1 MKTKL
6 YFIVLSSIL
15 LLTGSCMFTPSIKGD
30 GNVTAHTI
38 DISNYDEIEFY
49 AHSAIFNYSQQ
60 PEAASALTITVDQNI
75 FDLFDFKTE
84 GETLV
89 ISPKDKNMKKRL
101 RPTEFT
107 ITSNSAELKKVSMA
121 GYGDFNVIGR
131 LTSTG
136 KVQLDAAGKGEIN
149 LNDSLI
155 ADVLEFNLAGS
166 STVNAKA
173 LNIRLLEGNIAG
185 KGSMNLAGKG
195 ETAEISMAGK
205 CDVDALG
212 FEVSEI
218 SCDMAGKCR
227 LKTWANDRIAASIAG
242 WGNIYY
248 KGNPSVKMDKAGI
261 GKVKK
266 VD

>member
-6 YFIVLSSIL
+6 YFIVLSSVL
-15 LLTGSCMFTPSIKGD
+15 LFTSSCMFVPSIKGD

-38 DISNYDEIEFY
+38 DIGDYDKIEFY

-107 ITSNSAELKKVSMA
+107 IASNSAELKKVSMA

-131 LTSTG
+131 LVSTG

-166 STVNAKA
+166 STVNAQA

-185 KGSMNLAGKG
+185 KGSMNLTGKG

-212 FEVSEI
+212 FEVSDI

-227 LKTWANDRIAASIAG
+227 LKTWANDRITASIAG

>member
-6 YFIVLSSIL
+6 YLLVLSSIL
-15 LLTGSCMFTPSIKGD
+15 LLTSSCMFIPSIKGD
-30 GNVTAHTI
+30 GNVTAHSI
-38 DISNYDEIEFY
+38 DISNYDKIEFY
-49 AHSAIFNYSQQ
+49 AHSAVFNYSQQ
-60 PEAASALTITVDQNI
+60 PEAEPTLTITVDQNI

-107 ITSNSAELKKVSMA
+107 IMSNSAELNKVSMA

-205 CDVDALG
+205 CDVEALG
-212 FEVSEI
+212 FEVSDI
-218 SCDMAGKCR
+218 SCDMAGKCN
-227 LKTWANDRIAASIAG
+227 LKTWANDHIAASIAG

-248 KGNPSVKMDKAGI
+248 KGTPSIKMDKAGI